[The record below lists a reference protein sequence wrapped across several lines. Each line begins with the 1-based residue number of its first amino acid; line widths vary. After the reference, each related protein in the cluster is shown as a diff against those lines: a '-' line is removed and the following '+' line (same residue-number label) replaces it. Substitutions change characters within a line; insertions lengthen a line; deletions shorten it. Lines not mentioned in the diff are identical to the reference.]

1 MIYHGNQDILK
12 YHKIGFLCSQRCTAS
27 AVLACF
33 DWAKEQREKR
43 QCVIIGNHSQ
53 IERDVFDIL
62 IKGVQPIILVLARGL
77 MKVWDARVIEA
88 IAQERLLVVSPF
100 DSSIKRVSRKTAEIR
115 NQKIIELSDKLVI
128 GYKTEGGQ
136 LDTLLKNYPHKAL
149 A

>member
-12 YHKIGFLCSQRCTAS
+12 LHKVGFLCSKRCTAS
-27 AVLACF
+27 AVLSCF
-33 DWAKEQREKR
+33 DWAKEQREKG

-77 MKVWDARVIEA
+77 MKVWDARVLEA
-88 IAQERLLVVSPF
+88 IAQERLLVISPF
-100 DSSIKRVSRKTAEIR
+100 DSSIKRVSRNTAEIR

-128 GYKTEGGQ
+128 GYKTAGGQ
-136 LDTLLKNYPHKAL
+136 LDTLLKNHPHHAL